1 MKPTLFIITGS
12 NGAGKSTVG
21 TTYLPLEIQKNYSVF
36 DGDKL
41 SLQKRRELAAIIKSY
56 KEARKSADEWMY
68 KQFDVEVKNA
78 IGSRD
83 HFAYEGHFRNSET
96 LKTPRKFKKN
106 GYEVSLI
113 FMGLS
118 DPHQSELRVID
129 RARQG
134 GHNVPVYE
142 IESNFYGNLVTL
154 NKYHKLFD
162 EVLVIDTSKSLQHQ
176 TLLHLRKFE
185 VLFYAPLK
193 DQPKW
198 FIKFLPN
205 LAKIIKTEENF
216 KK

>member
-1 MKPTLFIITGS
+1 MKPTLFILTGS
-12 NGAGKSTVG
+12 NGAGKSTIG
-21 TTYLPLEIQKNYSVF
+21 FTYLPLKIQKNYSVF

-41 SLQKRRELAAIIKSY
+41 ALQKRKELSVTIKSY
-56 KEARKSADEWMY
+56 KEVRKLADEWMY
-68 KQFDVEVKNA
+68 KEFDDQVKKA
-78 IGSRD
+78 ITSRD
-83 HFAYEGHFRNSET
+83 HFAYEGHFRNTDT

-113 FMGLS
+113 FMGLA

-129 RARQG
+129 RAKEG
-134 GHNVPVYE
+134 GHNVPIYE
-142 IESNFYGNLVTL
+142 IEFNFYGNLMTL

-176 TLLHLRKFE
+176 TLLHLRKPE

-193 DQPKW
+193 KQPEW

-205 LAKIIKTEENF
+205 LAKIIKSEENPT
-216 KK
+216 K